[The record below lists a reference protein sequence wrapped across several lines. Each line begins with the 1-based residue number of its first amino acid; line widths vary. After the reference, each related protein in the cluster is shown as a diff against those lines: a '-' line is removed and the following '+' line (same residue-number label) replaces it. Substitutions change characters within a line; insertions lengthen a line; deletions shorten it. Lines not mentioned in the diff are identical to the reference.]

1 MNDSF
6 EYKGLTLTPTDLAF
20 SDEELHKL
28 LTFEGA
34 ITHERL
40 KGFDF
45 HYYLMPEYDLNG
57 LLEKLGD
64 AERKAKRIYHI
75 TGQLVS
81 SDLKNMNVDG
91 YYMLTGWGFMHVD
104 NHK

>member
-64 AERKAKRIYHI
+64 AERKASYWI
-75 TGQLVS
+75 TS
-81 SDLKNMNVDG
+81 PACRTA
-91 YYMLTGWGFMHVD
+91 MLFALGVGAVR
-104 NHK
+104 K